1 MKKTAQT
8 LLMALFCLLFFTS
21 CNNTQ
26 NENGDAEKKAEKAS
40 AVDYSN
46 SNYVKVIPDNALVVQ
61 KINLGNLV
69 DKSGILK
76 NAVIKAKYEEA
87 AKDIPREIKQL
98 FDKIYSN
105 PSKSGININSPAFFA
120 LDGVKPS
127 SGIITCEMENIQ
139 DFEAALQILAE
150 NQIKPIERNGMKCV
164 EIDRKVAFAY
174 DSEKLLFVFNERGAD
189 IDNYINLPENRIAAN
204 SPKFAGYFKNN
215 DDLTLVVNIE
225 RVMELAYA
233 EIGRNKMPSEVYN
246 NLLNSYKNS
255 VLTASLD
262 FKDGKV
268 TLNSNINLPQEDA
281 GIINDVIRKSNHSHF
296 GYIPANSIAVLNYN
310 FDLKSLY
317 NHLESK
323 GLLKELE
330 KEHGAKEF
338 VSAIAS
344 ALSGEWT
351 AAVWI
356 DRHDQEK
363 PFLIAIA
370 DCNDRFVF
378 DLIVAETRATYI
390 DNDVYAMNL
399 NRRETYNYY
408 TDSYEYVTEGPD
420 YYIIYKD
427 NKIMVMPESHY
438 YKLKSGN
445 GINKLS
451 NSANNNNLFR
461 SMNSNLVIDVNAIH
475 DIILKNSSRMDEEEM
490 MILEIIG
497 MVHDITASFN
507 IGSLDINANM
517 TDKSTNSLKTIVD
530 KGIGFAIKNMNKR
543 QAYYD
548 EVYDNYYPKDSVVRE
563 NAYYNE
569 EYDYYYRKDSVA
581 REDAYYN
588 SSYDNYYDYTPA
600 DTSYYS
606 PY

>member
-8 LLMALFCLLFFTS
+8 LLMALFCFLFFTS
-21 CNNTQ
+21 CNNTK
-26 NENGDAEKKAEKAS
+26 NENGDAEKKAGKAS
-40 AVDYSN
+40 AAVDYSN
-46 SNYVKVIPDNALVVQ
+46 SDYVKVIPDNALVIQ
-61 KINLGNLV
+61 KIDLGNLV

-87 AKDIPREIKQL
+87 AKDLPSEIKQL

-105 PSKSGININSPAFFA
+105 PSKSGININSPAFIA
-120 LDGVKPS
+120 LDGVGPVS
-127 SGIITCEMENIQ
+127 MIITCEMGNIQ
-139 DFEAALQILAE
+139 DFEATLQTLAE

-164 EIDRKVAFAY
+164 EIDREIAFVY
-174 DSEKLLFVFNERGAD
+174 DSEKLLVVLNERGAY
-189 IDNYINLPENRIAAN
+189 INNYLNLPENRIAAN
-204 SPKFAGYFKNN
+204 SPKFAGCFKNN

-233 EIGRNKMPSEVYN
+233 EISRNRMPSEVVQAYN
-246 NLLNSYKNS
+246 NLLNSCKNS
-255 VLTASLD
+255 VFIASLD

-268 TLNSNINLPQEDA
+268 TLNSNINLPQEYA
-281 GIINDVIRKSNHSHF
+281 GIINDVIKKPTHSHF
-296 GYIPANSIAVLNYN
+296 GYIPANSFAVLNYN
-310 FDLKSLY
+310 FNLQQLY
-317 NHLESK
+317 NHMESR

-330 KEHGAKEF
+330 KERGAKEL

-351 AAVWI
+351 AAAWV
-356 DRHDQEK
+356 DRHDQEQ
-363 PFLIAIA
+363 PFFIAIA

-378 DLIVAETRATYI
+378 DLILSETRATYI

-420 YYIIYKD
+420 YYIMYKD

-475 DIILKNSSRMDEEEM
+475 DIILKNSSRMDEEAM

-543 QAYYD
+543 QEYYD
-548 EVYDNYYPKDSVVRE
+548 EVYDNYYPE
-563 NAYYNE
+563 
-569 EYDYYYRKDSVA
+569 DSVA
-581 REDAYYN
+581 RADAYYN
-588 SSYDNYYDYTPA
+588 NYDNYYDYTPA

>member
-26 NENGDAEKKAEKAS
+26 NENGDAEKKAGKAS
-40 AVDYSN
+40 AAVDYSN
-46 SNYVKVIPDNALVVQ
+46 SNYVKVIPDNALVIQ

-87 AKDIPREIKQL
+87 TKDLPSEIKQL

-105 PSKSGININSPAFFA
+105 PSKSGINIDSPAFIA
-120 LDGVKPS
+120 LDGVKPL
-127 SGIITCEMENIQ
+127 SGIITCEMGNIQ
-139 DFEAALQILAE
+139 DFEAALQTLAE

-174 DSEKLLFVFNERGAD
+174 DSEKLFVVLNERGAY
-189 IDNYINLPENRIAAN
+189 INNYINLPENRIAAN

-215 DDLTLVVNIE
+215 DDLTFVVNIE

-262 FKDGKV
+262 FKDGRV

-323 GLLKELE
+323 GLLRELE

-351 AAVWI
+351 AAAWV
-356 DRHDQEK
+356 DRHDQEQ
-363 PFLIAIA
+363 PFFIAIA

-399 NRRETYNYY
+399 NRRETYNDY
-408 TDSYEYVTEGPD
+408 TYSYEYVTEGPD
-420 YYIIYKD
+420 YYIMYKD

-548 EVYDNYYPKDSVVRE
+548 EVYDNYYPKDSVAR
-563 NAYYNE
+563 ADDYYN
-569 EYDYYYRKDSVA
+569 
-581 REDAYYN
+581 N
-588 SSYDNYYDYTPA
+588 YDNYYDYTPA

>member
-26 NENGDAEKKAEKAS
+26 NENGDAEKKAGKAS
-40 AVDYSN
+40 AAVDYSN
-46 SNYVKVIPDNALVVQ
+46 SNYVKVIPDNALVIQ
-61 KINLGNLV
+61 KINLGNLI

-76 NAVIKAKYEEA
+76 NAVIKATYEDA
-87 AKDIPREIKQL
+87 TKGLPSEIKQL

-120 LDGVKPS
+120 LDGVKPL
-127 SGIITCEMENIQ
+127 SGIITCEMGNIQ
-139 DFEAALQILAE
+139 DFEATLKTLAE
-150 NQIKPIERNGMKCV
+150 DQIKPIEENGMKCV
-164 EIDRKVAFAY
+164 KIGGKVAFAY
-174 DSEKLLFVFNERGAD
+174 DSEKLLVAQGAD
-189 IDNYINLPENRIAAN
+189 INDYLNLPENRIAAN

-215 DDLTLVVNIE
+215 DDYTLVCNVE
-225 RVMELAYA
+225 KMMEFCY
-233 EIGRNKMPSEVYN
+233 ENNVWNGMPSEVYN

-255 VLTASLD
+255 VVTASLD

-281 GIINDVIRKSNHSHF
+281 GIINDVIKKPNHSHF
-296 GYIPANSIAVLNYN
+296 GYIPANSFAVLNYN

-323 GLLKELE
+323 GLLKGLE
-330 KEHGAKEF
+330 KERGAKEL

-351 AAVWI
+351 AAAWV
-356 DRHDQEK
+356 DRDDQEQ

-370 DCNDRFVF
+370 DCNNRSVF
-378 DLIVAETRATYI
+378 DLIISERKTTYI
-390 DNDVYAMNL
+390 DNDVYATNI
-399 NRRETYNYY
+399 NRRRKYNNY
-408 TDSYEYVTEGPD
+408 TGSYEYVTEGPD
-420 YYIIYKD
+420 YYIMYKD

-475 DIILKNSSRMDEEEM
+475 DIILKNSSRMDEEAM

-507 IGSLDINANM
+507 ISSLDINANM

-530 KGIGFAIKNMNKR
+530 KGVSFAIKNMNRR
-543 QAYYD
+543 QKYYD
-548 EVYDNYYPKDSVVRE
+548 EKYDN
-563 NAYYNE
+563 
-569 EYDYYYRKDSVA
+569 YYRKDSVA
-581 REDAYYN
+581 RVDAYYN
-588 SSYDNYYDYTPA
+588 NYDNYYDYTPA

>member
-1 MKKTAQT
+1 MKKTTQT

-26 NENGDAEKKAEKAS
+26 NENGDAEKKAGKAS
-40 AVDYSN
+40 AAVDYSN
-46 SNYVKVIPDNALVVQ
+46 SNYVKVIPDNALVIQ

-87 AKDIPREIKQL
+87 AKDLPSEIKQL

-120 LDGVKPS
+120 FDGVEPIS
-127 SGIITCEMENIQ
+127 MIITCEMGNIQ
-139 DFEAALQILAE
+139 DFEATLQTLT
-150 NQIKPIERNGMKCV
+150 NNMIKPIERNGMKCV
-164 EIDRKVAFAY
+164 EIDREIAFAY
-174 DSEKLLFVFNERGAD
+174 DSEKLLVVHNERGAY
-189 IDNYINLPENRIAAN
+189 INYYLNLPENRIAAN
-204 SPKFAGYFKNN
+204 NPKFAGYFKNN
-215 DDLTLVVNIE
+215 DDYTLVLNVE
-225 RVMELAYA
+225 KMMEFFY
-233 EIGRNKMPSEVYN
+233 ENNVWNGMPSEVYN

-255 VLTASLD
+255 LVTASLD

-281 GIINDVIRKSNHSHF
+281 GVINDVIKKPNHSHF
-296 GYIPANSIAVLNYN
+296 GYIPANSFAVLNYN

-323 GLLKELE
+323 GLQKGLE
-330 KEHGAKEF
+330 KEGVNKEL

-351 AAVWI
+351 AAAWV
-356 DRHDQEK
+356 DRHDQEQ
-363 PFLIAIA
+363 PFFIAIA

-378 DLIVAETRATYI
+378 DFIISETRATYI
-390 DNDVYAMNL
+390 DNDVYATNI
-399 NRRETYNYY
+399 NRREKYNYY

-420 YYIIYKD
+420 YYIMYKD
-427 NKIMVMPESHY
+427 NKIMIMPESHY

-445 GINKLS
+445 GINKL
-451 NSANNNNLFR
+451 NNNANNNDLFR
-461 SMNSNLVIDVNAIH
+461 STNSNLVIDVNAIH
-475 DIILKNSSRMDEEEM
+475 DIILKNSSRMDEEAM

-497 MVHDITASFN
+497 MVHGITASFN
-507 IGSLDINANM
+507 ISSLDINADM

-530 KGIGFAIKNMNKR
+530 KGVSFAIKNMNRR
-543 QAYYD
+543 QKYYD
-548 EVYDNYYPKDSVVRE
+548 EEYDNYYR
-563 NAYYNE
+563 
-569 EYDYYYRKDSVA
+569 
-581 REDAYYN
+581 
-588 SSYDNYYDYTPA
+588 
-600 DTSYYS
+600 
-606 PY
+606 

>member
-26 NENGDAEKKAEKAS
+26 NENGDAEKKAGKAVA

-46 SNYVKVIPDNALVVQ
+46 SNYVKVIPDNALVIQ
-61 KINLGNLV
+61 KIDLGNLV

-76 NAVIKAKYEEA
+76 NAVIKTKYEET
-87 AKDIPREIKQL
+87 AKDLPSEIKQL

-105 PSKSGININSPAFFA
+105 PSKSGININSPAFIA
-120 LDGVKPS
+120 LYGVEPVS
-127 SGIITCEMENIQ
+127 MIITCEMGNIQ
-139 DFEAALQILAE
+139 DFEATLQTLAE

-268 TLNSNINLPQEDA
+268 TLNSNINLTQEDA

-420 YYIIYKD
+420 YYIMYKD

-507 IGSLDINANM
+507 IGTLDINANM

-543 QAYYD
+543 QTYYN
-548 EVYDNYYPKDSVVRE
+548 EEYDNYYPKDSV
-563 NAYYNE
+563 
-569 EYDYYYRKDSVA
+569 A
-581 REDAYYN
+581 RADAYYN
-588 SSYDNYYDYTPA
+588 NYDNYYDYTPA